1 MLVTN
6 WGNGA
11 AWEHRGDNQVA
22 EAHFLTLDSHR
33 AGYHLGW
40 APVWRAALATA
51 HSVRWYKDF
60 LAGADMYRTSLAEIA
75 HHEESVTATAS

>member
-1 MLVTN
+1 VTN

-22 EAHFLTLDSHR
+22 EAHFLTLDSHQ
-33 AGYHLGW
+33 AGHHLGW
-40 APVWRAALATA
+40 APVWRVAPATA

-60 LAGADMYRTSLAEIA
+60 LAGADMHRASLAEIA
-75 HHEESVTATAS
+75 RHEESVTVTGS